1 MMTNAN
7 PIGSLSEADRCLRD
21 ELYCIADAK
30 LVLAGWYM
38 LALPNGRAISDFTS
52 ICAMMQGQY
61 GHARA
66 LYQHLGRFGVTR
78 EEAEWTRGAKDIRSP
93 KLLDR
98 PPQSWSDFIAAIFMA
113 EQAISTQLSAYKTI
127 ETDRTLARLA
137 DKVLKESR
145 FHLSYSTGWIKA
157 LRKDRAS
164 TVDEDAQRR
173 VTEALDWW
181 GDVDQP
187 DVLFS
192 GGYRNTPEAELRK
205 RFLEAVGTIFDVSQI
220 ASSAKSAK
228 SWQRSIRRNGSP
240 GIPES
245 LFERIRFKDR
255 ELALP

>member
-1 MMTNAN
+1 MMTTKNVN
-7 PIGSLSEADRCLRD
+7 PVESLSETDRCLRD

-38 LALPNGRAISDFTS
+38 LALPNGRSIADFTS

-66 LYQHLGRFGVTR
+66 IYQHLGRFGVTR

-98 PPQSWSDFIAAIFMA
+98 PPQSWADFIASIFMA
-113 EQAISTQLSAYKTI
+113 EQAISTQLSAYRTSV
-127 ETDRTLARLA
+127 TDRTLARLA
-137 DKVLKESR
+137 DKVHKESR
-145 FHLSYSTGWIKA
+145 FHLSYSAGWIKA
-157 LRKDRAS
+157 LRKDPLS
-164 TVDEDAQRR
+164 TIDEDARR
-173 VTEALDWW
+173 RLTEALDWW

-192 GGYRNTPEAELRK
+192 SGYRDTSDSELRK
-205 RFLEAVGTIFDVSQI
+205 RFLERVGAIFDVSEV
-220 ASSAKSAK
+220 ASPPK
-228 SWQRSIRRNGSP
+228 SWQRFIRRNGSP

-245 LFERIRFKDR
+245 LFERIRFKNR

>member
-7 PIGSLSEADRCLRD
+7 SIGSLSETDRCLRD
-21 ELYCIADAK
+21 ELYCIADSK

-38 LALPNGRAISDFTS
+38 LTLPNGRSISDFTS

-66 LYQHLGRFGVTR
+66 IYQHLGRFGVTR

-98 PPQSWSDFIAAIFMA
+98 PPQSWSDFIATIFMA
-113 EQAISTQLSAYKTI
+113 EQAISTQLSAYKTMVA
-127 ETDRTLARLA
+127 DRTLARLA

-145 FHLSYSTGWIKA
+145 FHLSYSVGWIKA
-157 LRKDRAS
+157 LRKDPAS
-164 TVDEDAQRR
+164 TVDEDAGRR
-173 VTEALDWW
+173 LTEALDWW

-187 DVLFS
+187 DILFS
-192 GGYRNTPEAELRK
+192 GGYRDTSDSELRK
-205 RFLEAVGTIFDVSQI
+205 RFLEAVGATFDVSGVV
-220 ASSAKSAK
+220 ASPAK
-228 SWQRSIRRNGSP
+228 SWQRSVRRNGNP

-245 LFERIRFKDR
+245 LFERIRFKNR

>member
-7 PIGSLSEADRCLRD
+7 SIGSLSETDRCLRD

-38 LALPNGRAISDFTS
+38 LTLPNGRSISDFTS

-66 LYQHLGRFGVTR
+66 IYQHLGRFGVTR

-98 PPQSWSDFIAAIFMA
+98 PPQSWSDFIATIFMA
-113 EQAISTQLSAYKTI
+113 EQAISTQLSAYRTI
-127 ETDRTLARLA
+127 VTDRTLARLA

-145 FHLSYSTGWIKA
+145 FHLSYSAGWIKA
-157 LRKDRAS
+157 LRKDPAS
-164 TVDEDAQRR
+164 TVDEDAGRR
-173 VTEALDWW
+173 LPEALDWW

-187 DVLFS
+187 DILFS
-192 GGYRNTPEAELRK
+192 DGYRDAPDSELRK
-205 RFLEAVGTIFDVSQI
+205 RFLKAVGTTFDVSEI
-220 ASSAKSAK
+220 ASPAK
-228 SWQRSIRRNGSP
+228 SWQRSVRRNGNP

-245 LFERIRFKDR
+245 LFERIRFKNR